1 MAHRIVI
8 TGAGGMV
15 GRVLAAQGRAEGRDV
30 LALTSAECDIT
41 DVGAVRQH
49 VEPGDVVINCAA
61 YTQVDAAEADQDR
74 AYAVN
79 ATGPGNLAT
88 VCAQTGAD
96 LVHISTDYVFGA
108 AAQRRTPYEVDDET
122 GPVNVYGQTKL
133 AGEQAVLAAK
143 PDAYVVRTA
152 WVYRGGDGGDFVA
165 TMRRL
170 AAGDGPVDVV
180 ADQIGSPTYTGDLVS
195 ALLQIVDGGVR
206 PGVLHAV
213 NAGPA
218 SRFDQARETF
228 AAIGAD
234 PERVRPV
241 DSGHHRRPAPRPAY
255 TVLSAQRSAESGL
268 TPLRDWREA
277 LVAAVGKESP
287 SGPLPS
293 TP

>member
-1 MAHRIVI
+1 MAQRIVI

-15 GRVLAAQGRAEGRDV
+15 GQVLADQGRGEGRDV

-41 DVGAVRQH
+41 DVAAIRQYL
-49 VEPGDVVINCAA
+49 EPGDVVINCAA
-61 YTQVDAAEADQDR
+61 YTQVDAAETDQDR

-108 AAQRRTPYEVDDET
+108 SEQRRTPYEVDDQS
-122 GPVNVYGQTKL
+122 GPVNVYGRTKL
-133 AGEQAVLAAK
+133 GGEQAVLAAK

-152 WVYRGGDGGDFVA
+152 WVYRGGDGADFVA

-170 AAGDGPVDVV
+170 AAGDGVVDVV

-195 ALLQIVDGGVR
+195 ALLQIADGGVR

-234 PERVRPV
+234 PQRVRPV

-255 TVLSAQRSAESGL
+255 TVLSARRSAEAGL